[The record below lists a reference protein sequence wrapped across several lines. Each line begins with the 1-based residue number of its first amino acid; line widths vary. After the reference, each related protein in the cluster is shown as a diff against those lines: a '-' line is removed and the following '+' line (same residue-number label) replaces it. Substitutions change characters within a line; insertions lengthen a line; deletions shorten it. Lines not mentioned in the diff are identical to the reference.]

1 MFRKYFATKEQAEMY
16 CNQYQFD
23 ASIGTKVVEYGDLV
37 KTVYFI
43 DMVL

>member
-1 MFRKYFATKEQAEMY
+1 MIRKYFATIEQAEMY
-16 CNQYQFD
+16 MYQYAFTAD
-23 ASIGTKVVEYGDLV
+23 VGTEVVEYGDLV